1 MNKMHL
7 FHVISFMDEVCE
19 VGWESDASLSVE
31 FLRRVEQHFLKRF
44 FYLCTFVSSVSP
56 VNLR

>member
-44 FYLCTFVSSVSP
+44 FLPLHICL
-56 VNLR
+56 LREPSKS

>member
-1 MNKMHL
+1 MHL